1 MMGQPEVDALK
12 FGLASG
18 CPRAYATLYDQLA
31 PALLRTARA
40 LLGST
45 SEAEDSVQDVFVSL
59 VRSREH
65 LAKVEDLTAY
75 LFTALRHVV
84 GRRLAQRAAESRGL
98 EQLARKGPGE
108 SPAPSCG
115 EDEELE
121 RALAKLPDEQR
132 QVIALKIDG
141 GLTFAQIAAV
151 LNISLNTAAS
161 RYRYALE
168 KLRQQLGRNEP

>member
-1 MMGQPEVDALK
+1 MGQPGVDPLK
-12 FGLASG
+12 FGLAGG

-31 PALLRTARA
+31 PALLRTART

-45 SEAEDSVQDVFVSL
+45 SEAEDAVQDVFVNL
-59 VRSREH
+59 VRSRDR
-65 LAKVEDLTAY
+65 LAEVEDLAAY

-84 GRRLAQRAAESRGL
+84 GRRLVQRAAERRGL
-98 EQLARKGPGE
+98 EQLARNGHNE
-108 SPAPSCG
+108 SPAPSCS
-115 EDEELE
+115 EDEDLE
-121 RALAKLPDEQR
+121 RALTTLPDEQR